1 MWGEASHIFGWHALD
16 LQAALGLD
24 GCWEPKKSVGQ
35 QKCVYFKEGN
45 PKPSQTPL
53 FTVFRQ
59 DPTRDTVYIY
69 IWGSC
74 PRIAGQHMDKLET
87 NDKFS
92 AVSSEISVLAL
103 QSPIFIQTLTVR
115 VRRETLVLWL
125 FGPQDNKV
133 GSFQSYV
140 LTGAKMWTLPAASNA
155 TVPWFWGAIM
165 WKIGGI
171 EVSVN
176 ESFVFFFVTGWGLS

>member
-1 MWGEASHIFGWHALD
+1 
-16 LQAALGLD
+16 
-24 GCWEPKKSVGQ
+24 
-35 QKCVYFKEGN
+35 
-45 PKPSQTPL
+45 
-53 FTVFRQ
+53 
-59 DPTRDTVYIY
+59 
-69 IWGSC
+69 
-74 PRIAGQHMDKLET
+74 MDKLET